1 MPSIETSPTRS
12 SPVGGGSAASWFAAA
27 DTTATGSFTNTS
39 CVMALSASVTA
50 PSASDQGSR
59 VVPDVGLPPNGRP
72 DQRDGGGAMSA
83 AAGPAPQPP
92 GAGQPRRR
100 APTTQAQTEAG
111 AVRPFTAARCAHTT
125 AADTGAPASTS

>member
-1 MPSIETSPTRS
+1 MPSIETASTRS
-12 SPVGGGSAASWFAAA
+12 SSVASGSASWWSAAA

-83 AAGPAPQPP
+83 AVAPGDPPGGGGQAGGRRGATPGGPAQS
-92 GAGQPRRR
+92 RRG
-100 APTTQAQTEAG
+100 PFEA
-111 AVRPFTAARCAHTT
+111 
-125 AADTGAPASTS
+125 